1 MSSRL
6 TLFSAQTA
14 SANGSTVVVD
24 WRNDKQDMYAY
35 GTWGGASITLERLA
49 IDGTTWIKESDLL
62 MNTITLTAN
71 KIVPLSIPY
80 GESVRAVLAGATGT
94 TSLTVILK
102 ERGRAGV

>member
-6 TLFSAQTA
+6 TLFSAQTS
-14 SANGSTVVVD
+14 SANGTTNVVN
-24 WRNDKQDMYAY
+24 WRNDKQDLYAY
-35 GTWGGASITLERLA
+35 GTWGGASIKLQRLA
-49 IDGTTWIKESDLL
+49 TDGTTWIDECDLL
-62 MNTITLTAN
+62 LNTITLTSD